1 VSRRL
6 LSVAGLALCAAL
18 ALAGCGG
25 GGKPR
30 PDLIF
35 VSTKSGVYD
44 IYAMNADGKRQTRLT
59 RGKRGNASSGIGVYY
74 AMDPDWSHDGKQ
86 IAFWSARD
94 VGPRVF
100 VMDADGRNAHPI
112 TTAPVAAVNPS
123 WSPDGKRIVFSG
135 GNPSQLEIMNAD
147 GTNIHRVTNA
157 PTAVVSETS
166 PAWSPNG
173 RWIVYV
179 RAEQGRPIK
188 ELWLVHPDGS
198 QNHQLTNLQASL
210 DSPAWSPDSRQ
221 IAFSSNARGGGHFG
235 IFRIGQGGIGIRV
248 VSLTT
253 IDEIDPSW
261 SPDGK
266 RIAYS
271 RDGAIVTVNPDGTD
285 EQVITSGKD
294 NDSSPVWNPIQAP
307 KKTSKGG
314 Y

>member
-1 VSRRL
+1 VPRRF
-6 LSVAGLALCAAL
+6 LSAAGLALCAVLVL
-18 ALAGCGG
+18 AACGG

-59 RGKRGNASSGIGVYY
+59 RGKRPGASSGIDVYY
-74 AMDPDWSHDGKQ
+74 AMDPSWSRDGKK

-94 VGPRVF
+94 VGPRIF
-100 VMDADGRNAHPI
+100 VMDANGRNEQPV
-112 TTAPVAAVNPS
+112 TKAPVAAVHPS

-147 GTNIHRVTNA
+147 GTGIRRVTNA
-157 PTAVVSETS
+157 PTAVVSESS
-166 PAWSPNG
+166 PAWSPDG

-198 QNHQLTNLQASL
+198 GNHQLTNLQASL
-210 DSPAWSPDSRQ
+210 DSPAWSPDGRQ
-221 IAFSSNARGGGHFG
+221 IAFSSDARGGHFG
-235 IFRIGQGGIGIRV
+235 IYRVGQGGVGIRV

-253 IDEIDPSW
+253 IDEIDPAW

-271 RDGAIVTVNPDGTD
+271 RDGAIVTVDPDGQN
-285 EQVITSGKD
+285 EQVITNGKD
-294 NDSSPVWNPIQAP
+294 NDSSPDWNPIQAA
-307 KKTSKGG
+307 KKTSSAGS
-314 Y
+314 

>member
-1 VSRRL
+1 MVRRL
-6 LSVAGLALCAAL
+6 LQVAGLALCASL

-59 RGKRGNASSGIGVYY
+59 RGTRPSASSGIDVYY
-74 AMDPDWSHDGKQ
+74 AMDPDWSQDGKQ

-94 VGPRVF
+94 VGPRIF
-100 VMDADGRNAHPI
+100 VMDADGRNQHSI
-112 TTAPVAAVNPS
+112 TQASVGAVHPS
-123 WSPDGKRIVFSG
+123 WSPDGKRIVFGG
-135 GNPSQLEIMNAD
+135 GNPSQLEITNAD
-147 GTNIHRVTNA
+147 GTHIHRVTNA

-166 PAWSPNG
+166 PTWSPNG
-173 RWIVYV
+173 RWIAYV

-188 ELWLVHPDGS
+188 ELWLVHPDGTG
-198 QNHQLTNLQASL
+198 NHQLTNLQASL
-210 DSPAWSPDSRQ
+210 DSPAWSPDSKQ
-221 IAFSSNARGGGHFG
+221 IAFSSNARGGHFG
-235 IFRIGQGGIGIRV
+235 ILRIGQGGIGIRV
-248 VSLTT
+248 VSVTT
-253 IDEIDPSW
+253 IDEIDPAW

-271 RDGAIVTVNPDGTD
+271 RDGAIVTVDPNGQG
-285 EQVITSGKD
+285 EQVITSSKD
-294 NDSSPVWNPIQAP
+294 NDSSPDWNPIVAP
-307 KKTSKGG
+307 KKTSGSG